1 MNASPFVRFAR
12 AAACVLVLGFS
23 KHLFAFPGSPLP
35 LYELWKQSDAILFA
49 DVISTVND
57 GAQQRASLSVVT
69 VLKGDA
75 AKVQPF
81 VTVFTQL
88 GGCPYPHAF
97 KASERILLFLAWDS
111 EELMFT
117 PVGASEAIISTDA
130 TGLKHYKSALDELP
144 KIYKLPE
151 DQRIR
156 EALLRWSVRCSLNP
170 VTRQE
175 GLWSLACA
183 KPRDT
188 PSDKWLLPEESELL
202 IRAITNESTAKETL
216 GIIEL
221 MISHPTPSID
231 NVLLN
236 SLTKCNDDSWSP
248 IARIALHH
256 LPERLGVSLPPD
268 LRDRLGQY
276 WERESDFYWGAPK
289 HSNREKKRIK
299 SSLDT
304 EFGWLC
310 ANVWRECASHTE
322 ARTKR

>member
-1 MNASPFVRFAR
+1 MNSSPFVRFTKAL
-12 AAACVLVLGFS
+12 AIVLALGFS
-23 KHLFAFPGSPLP
+23 KHLFAFPGAPLP
-35 LYELWKQSDAILFA
+35 LYELWKRSDGIVFA
-49 DVISTVND
+49 DVISTVSD

-75 AKVQPF
+75 AKVQPV
-81 VTVFTQL
+81 VTVFTRL
-88 GGCPYPHAF
+88 GGCPYPHTF
-97 KASERILLFLAWDS
+97 KANERILLFLEWDS
-111 EELMFT
+111 QELMFT
-117 PVGASEAIISTDA
+117 PVGASEAVITTDA
-130 TGLKHYKSALDELP
+130 PGLKHYKSALDELP
-144 KIYKLPE
+144 TIYKLTE

-156 EALLRWSVRCSLNP
+156 EALLRWSVRCSLDP

-175 GLWSLACA
+175 GLMSLAWA

-188 PSDKWLLPEESELL
+188 PSNEWLLPEEAELL

-221 MISHPTPSID
+221 MITHPSPRID
-231 NVLLN
+231 NVLLD

-248 IARIALHH
+248 VARITLQH
-256 LPERLGVSLPPD
+256 LPERLGISLPPD
-268 LRDRLGQY
+268 LRDRLEQY
-276 WERESDFYWGAPK
+276 WERESDFYWGARK
-289 HSNREKKRIK
+289 HSKREKKRIK

-310 ANVWRECASHTE
+310 ANVWRECASCTE